1 MDRKHNKKITPAAK
15 MLRKT
20 LTKEERHLWYDLLKD
35 YPVRFYRQ
43 KVLGNYIA
51 DFYCAKAKL
60 IVELDGAQHYQD
72 QGAVQDAVRTAYL
85 EQYDLQIVRFSNRD
99 VNENFCGVCEQ
110 IDFLVQRRIKESPP
124 CAREGGT
131 R

>member
-1 MDRKHNKKITPAAK
+1 MDRKHNKKNTSVAK

-20 LTKEERHLWYDLLKD
+20 MTKEERHLWYDFLKD
-35 YPVRFYRQ
+35 YPIRFYRQ
-43 KVLGNYIA
+43 KVLGAFIA

-60 IVELDGAQHYQD
+60 VVELDGTQHYQD
-72 QGAVQDAVRTAYL
+72 QGAARDAVRTAYL
-85 EQYDLQIVRFSNRD
+85 ERYDLQIVRFSNRE
-99 VNENFCGVCEQ
+99 VNENFRGVCEQ
-110 IDFLVQRRIKESPP
+110 IDFFVQRRIQESPP